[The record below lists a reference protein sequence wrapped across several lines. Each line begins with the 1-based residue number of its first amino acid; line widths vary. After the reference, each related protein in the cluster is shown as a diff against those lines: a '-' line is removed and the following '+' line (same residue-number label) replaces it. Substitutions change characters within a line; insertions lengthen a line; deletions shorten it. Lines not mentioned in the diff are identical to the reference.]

1 MGRVTSRTT
10 FSLQRRMFVS
20 EGTLLIRVAF
30 NTGGVRAS
38 GQSGLL
44 EFKPAMRVMAITA
57 LHFSFENLMMR
68 WLVEVRLCFTM
79 ATHAE
84 LRLPGFQHVKR

>member
-20 EGTLLIRVAF
+20 EGTLLIRVAL
-30 NTGGVRAS
+30 NTGGVRTS
-38 GQSGLL
+38 SQSGLL
-44 EFKPAMRVMAITA
+44 EFKPAMRIMAITA
-57 LHFSFENLMMR
+57 LHLSFENFMMR
-68 WLVEVRLCFTM
+68 RLVEVSLCFTV

-84 LRLPGFQHVKR
+84 LRLTGFQHVKR